1 VNRFRRTAFVAAVAG
16 VSSVG
21 LAGCGGGSTQP
32 KADEVRSYVTAVE
45 KVRLP
50 VNDLLEGADPIFDD
64 LHDKK
69 ITPQQASDRFDALER
84 RFAGYLV
91 MVQKIAPSN
100 PVLAAINRPYANTYF
115 FEDNYLATMASDL
128 AEGDFD
134 NLPNTQDQQRLAIII
149 WRTKLQVIADKAG
162 VTLPADIQQ
171 AGRGEIAPA
180 PEEDDAGS

>member
-1 VNRFRRTAFVAAVAG
+1 MIVALAG
-16 VSSVG
+16 LSGAG
-21 LAGCGGGSTQP
+21 LAGCGGGSKQP
-32 KADEVRSYVTAVE
+32 TAAEVRRYVAAVE

-50 VNDLLEGADPIFDD
+50 VNDLLESADPIFDD

-91 MVQKIAPSN
+91 MVQQIPPSN
-100 PVLAAINRPYANTYF
+100 AMLAALNRPYANTYF

-128 AEGDFD
+128 AESDFD

-149 WRTKLQVIADKAG
+149 WRTKLQIIADKAG

-180 PEEDDAGS
+180 PEESDAS